1 MSRRTMFCCRQML
14 GELPILQTGNA
25 LVPMQGTKV
34 HGCYYPL
41 TREQLE
47 WQISINNVPEQVEK
61 ELNEFMQA
69 SLSLSSEIDVGSN
82 FSLIWISNSLQEAGL
97 EIQQLCEAYS
107 WLTDIYVFTRQ
118 WNPSSLGSLL
128 DQPPSLYDEHI
139 KQLRHWTERIST
151 VPSSISSSNH
161 LFTVHCTS
169 IKETL
174 GMSALRW

>member
-1 MSRRTMFCCRQML
+1 ML
-14 GELPILQTGNA
+14 GELPLLQTGNA

-41 TREQLE
+41 TRQQLE
-47 WQISINNVPEQVEK
+47 WQISINNIHKQVKKEQN
-61 ELNEFMQA
+61 ELMQA
-69 SLSLSSEIDVGSN
+69 SLSLSREINVSSN
-82 FSLIWISNSLQEAGL
+82 FPLIWICNSLQEAGL

-107 WLTDIYVFTRQ
+107 WLTDIYVFTCQ
-118 WNPSSLGSLL
+118 WHPSSLESLL
-128 DQPPSLYDEHI
+128 DQPASLYDEHI

-151 VPSSISSSNH
+151 VPSSVSSSNH

-174 GMSALRW
+174 GMSALSW